1 MSKKLSL
8 QKYLQT
14 VNELKAVKE
23 EYNELHKV
31 LEKTIPLF
39 TFNFMCAD
47 CLESSRLVD
56 KLRTVALGKEGS

>member
-1 MSKKLSL
+1 MSSKKLSL

-23 EYNELHKV
+23 EYDELRKA
-31 LEKTIPLF
+31 LEEAIPLF

-56 KLRTVALGKEGS
+56 KLKGVQ